1 MSAKCVLGHRDDSG
15 LSETVCV
22 RISELLREKCMPQGM
37 VLPPLFVTLGTKK
50 DVGMEELRTIVNEAV
65 EFVAKMLNEQRER
78 ESYR

>member
-1 MSAKCVLGHRDDSG
+1 
-15 LSETVCV
+15 
-22 RISELLREKCMPQGM
+22 MPQGM